1 MGIPVSSTHA
11 SLASS
16 SQGFYSSLML
26 AVPCQQLLVSS
37 LVKLYLCTL
46 MLVLLLASCGISVNN
61 HLVVSLHYV
70 GGLYHQWVPNPCQL
84 FLGNPR
90 PRIVS

>member
-16 SQGFYSSLML
+16 SQGFHSSLML

-46 MLVLLLASCGISVNN
+46 MLVLLRP
-61 HLVVSLHYV
+61 LV
-70 GGLYHQWVPNPCQL
+70 GCQL
-84 FLGNPR
+84 VITLWSPY
-90 PRIVS
+90 IM